1 MPNDGVPVAL
11 PSRLRDGVLTNR
23 RFPSMPTLRRS
34 IAAVAT
40 SLALAAPAAHAQ
52 YSGAYVFGDSLSDAG
67 QYGARFTTNPGLTIP
82 MYVAQHFG
90 ISVTPSFYG
99 GTDYAQGGAQVNAQ
113 SPLVPPD
120 APNLSIADQ
129 VSLQLGKGPLNHNAL
144 YQLWG
149 GSNDILVVASEV
161 GAGQMT
167 AAQAQAAV
175 AQAATDL
182 VTQAVRL
189 QSSGARY
196 LIVYNVPDIGRSPL
210 AASEGAQTSFTAL
223 SSLFDTTMNAGIA
236 AAHLNV
242 VQVNTFKLLDEVT
255 ANPAA
260 FGFVNA
266 TIPVC
271 TTASALQCTPSTLRD
286 PNGALTWVF
295 ADGVH
300 PTTGLAL
307 IGAEAALSMLQ
318 GPAMIGALAEEPL
331 AAEQATFRAIDS
343 RMMSSLDARP
353 ASGKLNVWGS
363 YDYGHHDID
372 GPSLDGNADVDM
384 LNVGGDV
391 KMSDRLLVGGA
402 FGYSDHK
409 ADFGGGNG
417 GFKLRETTG
426 TAYAGYGEGP
436 WYLGA
441 TLGAGDLDY
450 RDVHRDIRLGALT
463 RTESGDT
470 RGWHLMGSA
479 LGGYWFSYRDLLHGP
494 FARLAY
500 QKIHVDAYSERGSDS
515 TALSY
520 GQQERESLVSSLGWQ
535 VAGRLGNVR
544 PFARVAWDHEGKD
557 DDRSV
562 SATPIGLAGTY
573 SVPVIKPDNS
583 WVEYTLGASADLGGV
598 TGYLTGSATSGKSDG
613 NGYVISVGLRV
624 GL

>member
-1 MPNDGVPVAL
+1 
-11 PSRLRDGVLTNR
+11 
-23 RFPSMPTLRRS
+23 MPTIRRS
-34 IAAVAT
+34 IAAVAA
-40 SLALAAPAAHAQ
+40 SLALAAPAAQAQ
-52 YSGAYVFGDSLSDAG
+52 YPGAFIFGDSLSDAG
-67 QYGARFTTNPGLTIP
+67 QYGARFTTNPGLTVP

-90 ISVTPSFYG
+90 ISVAPSFYG
-99 GTDYAQGGAQVNAQ
+99 GTDYAQGGALVNAP
-113 SPLVPPD
+113 SPLIPPS
-120 APNLSIADQ
+120 APDLSIADQ
-129 VSLQLGKGPLNHNAL
+129 ISLLLGKGPLDRNAL

-149 GSNDILVVASEV
+149 GSNDILVLAGEV
-161 GAGQMT
+161 GAGAIT
-167 AAQAQAAV
+167 PAQAQAAV
-175 AQAATDL
+175 VQAANDL

-189 QSSGARY
+189 HSSGARY

-210 AASEGAQTSFTAL
+210 AASQGAQASFTAL
-223 SSLFDTTMNAGIA
+223 SNLFDSTMNAGIA
-236 AAHLNV
+236 AAHLQV

-255 ANPAA
+255 SNPAA

-266 TIPVC
+266 SVPVC
-271 TTASALQCTPSTLRD
+271 TTSSSLQCTPATLRD
-286 PNGALTWVF
+286 PNGATTWVF
-295 ADGVH
+295 ADSVH

-318 GPAMIGALAEEPL
+318 GPALIGALAEEPL
-331 AAEQATFRAIDS
+331 AAESATFRALDGQ
-343 RMMSSLDARP
+343 MMSRLDARP
-353 ASGKLNVWGS
+353 ASGKLNVWGG
-363 YDYGHHDID
+363 YDYGHHDIN
-372 GPSLDGNADVDM
+372 GPSLDGNADLDM

-391 KMSDRLLVGGA
+391 KLTDRLLAGGA
-402 FGYSDHK
+402 FGYSNHK

-463 RTESGDT
+463 RTESGNT
-470 RGWHLMGSA
+470 RGWHVMASV

-494 FARLAY
+494 FVRLAY
-500 QKIHVDAYSERGSDS
+500 QKIHVDAYSEQGSDS

-520 GQQERESLVSSLGWQ
+520 GEQQRESLVSSLGWQ

-544 PFARVAWDHEGKD
+544 PFARVTWDHEGKD
-557 DDRSV
+557 DNRSV

-573 SVPVIKPDNS
+573 SVPVVKPDNS

-613 NGYVISVGLRV
+613 YGYVISVGLRV